1 MANTKAAQKALKV
14 SQKKEATNKSRK
26 NRIRTFIRKVED
38 NIQAKQE
45 VEARTSF
52 KVLEKEI
59 MRGVTKKVLK
69 LNTAARK
76 LRRLAVSIRK
86 ITKDTKAAA

>member
-1 MANTKAAQKALKV
+1 ALLV
-14 SQKKEATNKSRK
+14 SRKKEAVNKSRK

-38 NIQAKQE
+38 FIKNNNE
-45 VEARTSF
+45 NEARTAF

-59 MRGVTKKVLK
+59 MRGVTKGIFK

-76 LRRLAVSIRK
+76 LKRIAASIRK
-86 ITKDTKAAA
+86 LKENKS